1 MKKLTERQ
9 FKKELK
15 LIDDITEAM
24 ESRYNK
30 KECKCLGGWLVKVER
45 RVSTCTHCGKIWHWY
60 KTLDASGN
68 WEYEREP
75 LNQKEE
81 KR

>member
-1 MKKLTERQ
+1 
-9 FKKELK
+9 
-15 LIDDITEAM
+15 M
-24 ESRYNK
+24 ENRYQ
-30 KECKCLGGWLVKVER
+30 ECKCLGEWLISVGG

-60 KTLDASGN
+60 KALDASGN

-81 KR
+81 KK